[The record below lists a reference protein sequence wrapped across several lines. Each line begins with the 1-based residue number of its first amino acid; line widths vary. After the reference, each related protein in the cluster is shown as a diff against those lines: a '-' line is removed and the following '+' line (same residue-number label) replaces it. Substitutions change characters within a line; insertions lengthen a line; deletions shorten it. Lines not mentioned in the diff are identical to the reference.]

1 MQIQKGTRHQ
11 KVIGDFGEHLICN
24 WLSRSG
30 FEVAI
35 VDHTGIDIVAYNP
48 ANKQRLGISVK
59 ARTRFPGTETSDVRL
74 FPRGD
79 SDREKLLDACV
90 AFGCEPWLGV
100 YVEATKGGN
109 LYLASLRD
117 FDSMYTAMAGRPCRA
132 WRMTSRYTNA
142 YSANANV
149 CHVKISVDASNW
161 RFAQARP
168 RNARSANLFPH

>member
-1 MQIQKGTRHQ
+1 M
-11 KVIGDFGEHLICN
+11 IGDFGEHLICN

-74 FPRGD
+74 FAEV
-79 SDREKLLDACV
+79 SDRKKLLDACA
-90 AFGCEPWLGV
+90 AFGCDPWLAV
-100 YVEATKGGN
+100 YVEATDGGD
-109 LYLASLRD
+109 LYLTSLEV
-117 FDSMYTAMAGRPCRA
+117 FDSIYTALAGRPCRA

-142 YSANANV
+142 YSENANV
-149 CHVKISVDASNW
+149 CHVKISFDACNW
-161 RFAQARP
+161 RFAQADVTG
-168 RNARSANLFPH
+168 SS